1 MASNIAQR
9 FYDLLRKHFETGV
22 PWQNMAFTDEQ
33 KKRVEV
39 CLDAYKR
46 FEEDPFMNLRQYI
59 INRWKRTYSQLGG
72 DLKVIDFI
80 SSFYAKG
87 QRNISSMKVRHAADL
102 MMRNGA
108 DTGDMKA
115 VYNGASL
122 LTKIDRLDQPE
133 TPEELCDELIRM
145 PVVITSDVKKKFP
158 NKTGHDSEEMR
169 RLRKKYGVKL
179 DQWQEMVEDDDGV
192 YVIEGQNGP
201 EEDYNEVNRD
211 DFTQPEEEE

>member
-1 MASNIAQR
+1 MASEIAQR

-80 SSFYAKG
+80 SSFFAKG
-87 QRNISSMKVRHAADL
+87 QRNISLMKVRYSADL
-102 MMRNGA
+102 LMRNGA
-108 DTGDMKA
+108 DTGDMKS

-122 LTKIDRLDQPE
+122 LTKVERLDQPE
-133 TPEELCDELIRM
+133 TPEELGDELIRM

-192 YVIEGQNGP
+192 YVSEGQNGP
-201 EEDYNEVNRD
+201 DEEYDEVNRD
-211 DFTQPEEEE
+211 GFTQPEEEE

>member
-1 MASNIAQR
+1 MASEIAQR

-87 QRNISSMKVRHAADL
+87 QRNISSMKVRAPRRRPDDAQRSRYGQHESGVQ
-102 MMRNGA
+102 R
-108 DTGDMKA
+108 
-115 VYNGASL
+115 S
-122 LTKIDRLDQPE
+122 
-133 TPEELCDELIRM
+133 
-145 PVVITSDVKKKFP
+145 
-158 NKTGHDSEEMR
+158 KTAHQD
-169 RLRKKYGVKL
+169 
-179 DQWQEMVEDDDGV
+179 
-192 YVIEGQNGP
+192 
-201 EEDYNEVNRD
+201 
-211 DFTQPEEEE
+211 

>member
-1 MASNIAQR
+1 
-9 FYDLLRKHFETGV
+9 
-22 PWQNMAFTDEQ
+22 
-33 KKRVEV
+33 
-39 CLDAYKR
+39 
-46 FEEDPFMNLRQYI
+46 MNLRQYI

-133 TPEELCDELIRM
+133 TPEELGDELIRM

-158 NKTGHDSEEMR
+158 NKTGHDSDEMR

-192 YVIEGQNGP
+192 YVSEGQNAP
-201 EEDYNEVNRD
+201 DEEYDEVNRD
-211 DFTQPEEEE
+211 GFTQPEEEE